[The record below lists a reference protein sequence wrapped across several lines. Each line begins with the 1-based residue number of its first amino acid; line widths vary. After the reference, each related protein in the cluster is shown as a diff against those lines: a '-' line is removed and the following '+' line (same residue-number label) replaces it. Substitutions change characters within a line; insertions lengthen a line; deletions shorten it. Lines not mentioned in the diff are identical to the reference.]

1 MIYSIIL
8 TTFLMSKPS
17 TDAPQKRDNTKYVVH
32 VEYAEKEKDLMFN
45 KFVGFYYA

>member
-1 MIYSIIL
+1 
-8 TTFLMSKPS
+8 MSKPS
-17 TDAPQKRDNTKYVVH
+17 TDVPQKRDNTKYVVH